1 MLSRYSSSLDVSGGV
16 KVVGLRIAEGQCCG
30 AVQLRGKVN
39 ALGQA
44 FSQRSDEQRD
54 STRAH
59 QVSLG
64 AFALE
69 DALAHGRPYAA
80 AASLLSQSCS
90 EDDLVAAALQALPTD
105 SAEKARAARM
115 LVCKMDSVCTL
126 EAAQHGA
133 VCICC
138 V

>member
-1 MLSRYSSSLDVSGGV
+1 M
-16 KVVGLRIAEGQCCG
+16 
-30 AVQLRGKVN
+30 N

-44 FSQRSDEQRD
+44 FSRRSDEQRD

-90 EDDLVAAALQALPTD
+90 EDDLVAAALQALPKEATD
-105 SAEKARAARM
+105 KAGATLTLVHLADATQNDQDWTNAAF
-115 LVCKMDSVCTL
+115 
-126 EAAQHGA
+126 A
-133 VCICC
+133 
-138 V
+138 